1 VAGVTKKEEWLLIY
15 TEDVKRKLDDIL
27 KAFENHIDG
36 QNYFDIVYSKKV
48 GYIWIVVNPLDSGVP
63 EQLDTPE
70 KMMDALFNDVI
81 NDVVLSPNAPA
92 SFSDTLTEYEKEE
105 SRRRIAAILESL
117 GDSKDECLA
126 YLDSY
131 LKGRN

>member
-1 VAGVTKKEEWLLIY
+1 MIY
-15 TEDVKRKLDDIL
+15 TEDIKRKMDNIL
-27 KAFENHIDG
+27 KAFENHIDE
-36 QNYFDIVYSKKV
+36 QDYFDIVYSKKV
-48 GYIWIVVNPLDSGVP
+48 GYIWIVVDHLDCGVP

-81 NDVVLSPNAPA
+81 NDVALSPNTPA

-117 GDSKDECLA
+117 GDNKEECLA

-131 LKGRN
+131 LKRRN